1 MDNQRLILFIALTFV
16 LLLIYSA
23 WQDQNRLPAESSV
36 VQTAPTTPSDIPQSG
51 IDQQSAGNKPETIA
65 ADVPQL
71 PKTEATAPVEAENP
85 ETSSMVNPLGQTVH
99 VVTDRLDVEINTSGG
114 EVSRVG
120 FPTYPVALDKPNVPF
135 QLFSNHLPNIF
146 VAQSGLLASQGSAPD
161 HHALFVTDK
170 TSYHLAD
177 GQDDLKVQ
185 LLWTG
190 EDGINVIKTYGF
202 HRGSFVINL
211 DIEVQNTTSQVWK
224 GRVYRQFQ
232 RTKMG
237 RESAFI
243 YTYNGGVV
251 SSSWDPYEKVKY
263 DDMAT
268 WQPEQS
274 YNKGG
279 WAAMLQHYFLGAW
292 IPAKDEANHFYTKAL
307 ADGRYLLGLSSEE
320 RSVAPG
326 KSIHF
331 VTQLYTGPKDQRRL
345 EAIEPNLRLTV
356 DYGVLD
362 ILAKPLFWLMYKIHG
377 FVKNWGLSIIVI
389 TIFIKLLFYPLSAA
403 SYKSMAN
410 MKRLS
415 PKLQQLKERYGDDRQ
430 KMSKAMMDIY
440 KKEKINP
447 LGGCLPILIQI
458 PVFISLYW
466 VLLGSIELRQAP
478 FYLWIHDLSQ
488 KDPYYVLPLIMGISM
503 FVQQKLNPP
512 AMDPVQQKVMQ
523 ALPFIFTLFF
533 AFFPAG
539 LVLYWVV
546 NNVLSIA
553 QQWHIT
559 RKIGAM
565 AGKT

>member
-23 WQDQNRLPAESSV
+23 WQDQSKLPSEPAT
-36 VQTAPTTPSDIPQSG
+36 VQTAPAAPSDVPQG
-51 IDQQSAGNKPETIA
+51 NQIAGGSAESTPA

-71 PKTEATAPVEAENP
+71 PKTVSETSATAESNDLKNLSEIA
-85 ETSSMVNPLGQTVH
+85 GQTIH
-99 VVTDRLDVEINTSGG
+99 VETDRLIAEINTAGG

-120 FPTYPVALDKPNVPF
+120 FPTYPVALDKPDVPF
-135 QLFSNHLPNIF
+135 QLLDNHLPNVF
-146 VAQSGLLASQGSAPD
+146 VAQSGLLSSQGSAPD
-161 HHALFVTDK
+161 HHALFVADMT
-170 TSYHLAD
+170 HFQMAD
-177 GQDDLKVQ
+177 GQEELKVQ

-190 EDGINVIKTYGF
+190 EDGINVIKTYTF

-211 DIEVQNTTSQVWK
+211 DLEVQNTSSQLWK

-251 SSSWDPYEKVKY
+251 SSAWDPYEKVEY

-268 WQPEQS
+268 WKPEQS

-292 IPAKDEANHFYTKAL
+292 VPSKDEANHFYTKAL

-326 KSIHF
+326 NSIHF
-331 VTQLYTGPKDQRRL
+331 VTQLYTGPKDQRL
-345 EAIEPNLRLTV
+345 LASIEPNLRLTV

-362 ILAKPLFWLMYKIHG
+362 ILAKPLFWLMSHIHG
-377 FVKNWGLSIIVI
+377 LVKNWGLSIIVI
-389 TIFIKLLFYPLSAA
+389 TILIKLLFYPLSAA

-458 PVFISLYW
+458 PVFIALYW

-478 FYLWIHDLSQ
+478 FYFWIHDLSQ
-488 KDPYYVLPLIMGISM
+488 KDPYYVLPLFMGISM
-503 FVQQKLNPP
+503 FLQQKLNPP

-553 QQWHIT
+553 QQWYIT
-559 RKIGAM
+559 KKLEAQ
-565 AGKT
+565 AGKA